1 MLMPKQVRQV
11 LLLLLLLEATLVSS
25 FSPFERQVQVQQAG
39 SLLSPHQTHRLRRC
53 QGRAR
58 ARAVSR
64 SSYLDS
70 LAIIPTNAPEHPSLK
85 RGDDSASTLD
95 VDELAKKYGLTRDG
109 HGREGYDEAS
119 DAVGPGIYGGSV
131 LLSNSGDVV
140 HGDAEYE
147 DHGRPGPKYDGR
159 GYSLMTRAIQTG
171 EGEIVKSILRDFPH
185 LVHEVTTG
193 GGRPLHNAGM
203 SSNGQ
208 HCAQILID
216 HGADL
221 HALDAYNYNALHRM
235 ASNDLDIGAEA
246 LVKAGLDPNFKPGG
260 ATDSPIEIAQKQRNV
275 KFLMCMQRLGF
286 YD

>member
-58 ARAVSR
+58 AVSR

-109 HGREGYDEAS
+109 PGREGYDEAS
-119 DAVGPGIYGGSV
+119 DA
-131 LLSNSGDVV
+131 SGQ
-140 HGDAEYE
+140 ASTEAQCFC
-147 DHGRPGPKYDGR
+147 R
-159 GYSLMTRAIQTG
+159 TA
-171 EGEIVKSILRDFPH
+171 
-185 LVHEVTTG
+185 
-193 GGRPLHNAGM
+193 AM
-203 SSNGQ
+203 SSMEMPSTKITVDPGRSMT
-208 HCAQILID
+208 
-216 HGADL
+216 
-221 HALDAYNYNALHRM
+221 DA
-235 ASNDLDIGAEA
+235 
-246 LVKAGLDPNFKPGG
+246 
-260 ATDSPIEIAQKQRNV
+260 AT
-275 KFLMCMQRLGF
+275 L
-286 YD
+286 